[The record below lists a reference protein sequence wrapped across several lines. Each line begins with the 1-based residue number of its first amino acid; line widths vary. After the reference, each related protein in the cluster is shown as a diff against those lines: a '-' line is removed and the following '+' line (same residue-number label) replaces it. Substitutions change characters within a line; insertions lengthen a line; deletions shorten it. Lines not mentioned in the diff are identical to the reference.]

1 MRRIPDWTSLDAAAR
16 QRWQATARQRAV
28 ALDAKLNAFV
38 AIEPAQARSGGTL
51 DGLPYAAK
59 DMLQTAAHRPSGG
72 LPDAGDLGIVGNS
85 ELLERLDAAGADRIG
100 FTQMTELAYEPS
112 GFNAS
117 RGRVKNPWSLD
128 HVPGGSSS
136 GSAAAVASG
145 AVAAALGSDTGG
157 SLRIPAH
164 CCGITAWKPTR
175 GLISTRGAMPLA
187 PSLDTIGLLARSAA
201 DLLPLAAILA
211 DLLASGAMRRVVVLR
226 DILAQCAPDIAQACA
241 GLADVLAESGIG
253 VEHKDALSSVEAID
267 AHALTIMFAESARVH
282 RARIDDPA
290 VAPVL
295 RRRLAK
301 GLEVADDTLAASLA
315 ARARLSQDFEQQV
328 LAGADAAMLPV
339 MAIGTPEAA
348 ECDPTSGR
356 FSPKTLYAMSRFTRF
371 VNLLGFPAVALPAG
385 FDRCGLPMAAQLVGR
400 PGSDLALLTL
410 VRHVQGKTDWHGRVP
425 TAIAGLVPLQPEPAS

>member
-1 MRRIPDWTSLDAAAR
+1 MRRIPDWTSLNAATR
-16 QRWQATARQRAV
+16 QRWQATARERAV
-28 ALDAKLNAFV
+28 ALNTKLNAFV
-38 AIEPAQARSGGTL
+38 AIEPAKARFGGTL

-59 DMLQTAAHRPSGG
+59 DMLQTSTHRPSGG
-72 LPDAGDLGIVGNS
+72 LPDACDLGIVGNS
-85 ELLERLDAAGADRIG
+85 ELLERLDVANADRIG

-112 GFNAS
+112 GYNAS

-164 CCGITAWKPTR
+164 CCGITAWKPTYS
-175 GLISTRGAMPLA
+175 LVSTRGAMPLA

-201 DLLPLAAILA
+201 DLVPLTTILA
-211 DLLASGAMRRVVVLR
+211 DLPASRPMRRISVLR
-226 DILAQCAPDIAQACA
+226 DILVQCAPEIAQACFNLA
-241 GLADVLAESGIG
+241 SVLSGSGLAI
-253 VEHKDALSSVEAID
+253 EHKDALPAIETID

-290 VAPVL
+290 VSPVL

-301 GLEVADDTLAASLA
+301 GLEVTGDSLAASLA
-315 ARARLSQDFEQQV
+315 ARPRLIRDFEEQV
-328 LAGADAAMLPV
+328 LAGADAALLPV
-339 MAIGTPEAA
+339 MAIRTPTAA
-348 ECDPTSGR
+348 ECNPTSDR

-385 FDRCGLPMAAQLVGR
+385 FDGRGLPIAVQFVGR
-400 PGSDLALLTL
+400 PGSDLALLEL

-425 TAIAGLVPLQPEPAS
+425 TAIAGLTPSQPEPAS